1 MIHSMTI
8 HEEFQQALNEQ
19 ITAELEASLVYL
31 QLSYALDDLGL
42 VGMRDWMK
50 AQYKEEQR
58 HAAKFSEHLLDRE
71 VLPQIG
77 NISAPIIKIESAVEA
92 FEAALNHEKMISD
105 RIRRLAELQI
115 THKDYDSRPLIDSFL
130 QEQIEEE
137 AAIDE
142 ILDRLRLAGDSG
154 SGLLN
159 IDNELGSR

>member
-1 MIHSMTI
+1 MIYVMTI

-50 AQYKEEQR
+50 NQHREEQK
-58 HAAKFSEHLLDRE
+58 HAVLFSQHLLDRD

-77 NISAPIIKIESAVEA
+77 NISAPIVKVESALEA
-92 FEAALNHEKMISD
+92 FEAALNHEKMISE

-115 THKDYDSRPLIDSFL
+115 THKDYDSRPLIDTFL
-130 QEQIEEE
+130 AEQIEEE
-137 AAIDE
+137 ATIVE
-142 ILDRLRLAGDSG
+142 ILDRIKIVGNSG
-154 SGLLN
+154 SGILR
-159 IDNELGSR
+159 IDGELGSR

>member
-1 MIHSMTI
+1 MTI

-19 ITAELEASLVYL
+19 ISAELEASLVYL

-50 AQYKEEQR
+50 AQYKEEQQ
-58 HAAKFSEHLLDRE
+58 HAARFAEHLLDRD

-92 FEAALNHEKMISD
+92 FEAAFNHEKMISE

-115 THKDYDSRPLIDSFL
+115 THKDYDSRPLIDWFL
-130 QEQIEEE
+130 QEQIQEE
-137 AAIDE
+137 ATIDE
-142 ILDRLRLAGDSG
+142 ILDRLKIVGNSG
-154 SGLLN
+154 SGLLR
-159 IDNELGSR
+159 IDSELGDR

>member
-1 MIHSMTI
+1 MTI

-50 AQYKEEQR
+50 NQSEEEQV
-58 HAAKFSEHLLDRE
+58 HAAKFSQHLLNRD

-77 NISAPIIKIESAVEA
+77 NISAPIVKVESALEA
-92 FEAALNHEKMISD
+92 FEAALNHEKMISE

-115 THKDYDSRPLIDSFL
+115 THKDYDSRPLIDTFL
-130 QEQIEEE
+130 AEQVEEE
-137 AAIDE
+137 ATIDE
-142 ILDRLRLAGDSG
+142 ILDRIKIVGNSG
-154 SGLLN
+154 SGILR
-159 IDNELGSR
+159 IDGELGAR